1 MIEISPIPP
10 DQMTAEHRRREIALL
25 LVRGL
30 IRLRSAF
37 IESKFE
43 LGFLPDQSVHTD
55 LVNNKGT
62 ES

>member
-10 DQMTAEHRRREIALL
+10 EQMTAEQRRREIALL
-25 LVRGL
+25 LARGL
-30 IRLRSAF
+30 VRLRGTST
-37 IESKFE
+37 ESKFE

-55 LVNNKGT
+55 PVNNKGT